1 MLAYVRRQ
9 LLFLELNRHGIWT
22 NSSCMMNL
30 SLPFGDAECAALVGA
45 VDTFLKEHGPLTKDI
60 HS

>member
-9 LLFLELNRHGIWT
+9 LLFLELNRHGVWT

-45 VDTFLKEHGPLTKDI
+45 VDTFLSEHGYLTQVVV
-60 HS
+60 S

>member
-1 MLAYVRRQ
+1 MLAYGRRQ

-30 SLPFGDAECAALVGA
+30 SLPFGDAECAALVVA
-45 VDTFLKEHGPLTKDI
+45 VDTFLKEHGSLTQDAV
-60 HS
+60 S